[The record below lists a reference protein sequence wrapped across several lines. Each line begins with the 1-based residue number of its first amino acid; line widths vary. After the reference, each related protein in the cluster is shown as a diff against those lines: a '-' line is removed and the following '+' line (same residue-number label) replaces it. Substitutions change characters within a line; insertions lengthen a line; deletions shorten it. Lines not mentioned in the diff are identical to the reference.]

1 MIKYMF
7 KKSIDM
13 IDYLIAS
20 RSSLDGTGLLL
31 GGVAIL
37 VFKSVATWIA
47 VAMIAYGL
55 YRIFIDT
62 E

>member
-1 MIKYMF
+1 MIKNMF

-47 VAMIAYGL
+47 VAMIA
-55 YRIFIDT
+55 
-62 E
+62 

>member
-1 MIKYMF
+1 MIKNMF

-47 VAMIAYGL
+47 VAMICLL
-55 YRIFIDT
+55 YTSPSPRD
-62 E
+62 